1 MQIMTNIIEEENFV
15 LSNNPKIKVIDP
27 ANDPTIESHTKAI
40 LNMLNA
46 GGGKPLED
54 MQPGEARALLETL
67 QSSVEI
73 DLSGI
78 DVSEKTIT
86 QDGITVKI
94 YIVKPSGIAAALPV
108 FMFFRGGGWVLGNFN
123 THKRLVRD
131 LVVMTGTAAVF
142 PEYSLSPEV
151 HYPVAINEAYAA
163 TKWIAENGPSI
174 NVDSSRLAIV
184 GDSVG
189 GNMAAVVALMA
200 KNKKGPEIKIQ
211 VLLWP
216 ATDASFETVSYNQYA
231 AGRFLTKEMMQ
242 WFWDHYTTDESQRNE
257 IYASPLRASLEEL
270 RGLPPALVQTAEQDV
285 LRDEGEA
292 YARKLDQAGVPVTLA
307 RYQGMIHGYGV
318 MNLLAHVPAV
328 KASLLHAAAQIK
340 QALQ

>member
-1 MQIMTNIIEEENFV
+1 MENIIGDENRIVSIGTNIT
-15 LSNNPKIKVIDP
+15 VIDP
-27 ANDPTIESHTKAI
+27 AIDPTIESNTKAI
-40 LNMLNA
+40 LNALNA
-46 GGGKPLED
+46 SEGKPLED
-54 MQPGEARALLETL
+54 MQPFEARALLEVL
-67 QSSVEI
+67 QSSVEV

-78 DVSEKTIT
+78 DVTEKTIV
-86 QDGITVKI
+86 QDGILVKLF
-94 YIVKPSGIAAALPV
+94 IVKPSGIEKPLPV
-108 FMFFRGGGWVLGNFN
+108 FMFFRGGGWVLGNFH

-131 LVVMTGTAAVF
+131 LVVMSGAAAVF

-151 HYPVAINEAYAA
+151 QYPVAINEAYAA
-163 TKWIAENGPSI
+163 TNWVAENGSSI
-174 NVDSSRLAIV
+174 NLDSSRLAIV

-200 KNKKGPEIKIQ
+200 KNKKGPDIKLQ

-216 ATDASFETVSYNQYA
+216 VTDASFETVSYKQYA
-231 AGRFLTKEMMQ
+231 AGRFLTKEMMK
-242 WFWDHYTTDESQRNE
+242 WFWGHYTTDENKRNE

-270 RGLPPALVQTAEQDV
+270 KGLPPILVQTAEQDV

-292 YARKLDQAGVPVTLA
+292 YARKLDQAGVPVTLV

-328 KASLLHAAAQIK
+328 KAALLHAAAQIK

>member
-1 MQIMTNIIEEENFV
+1 MTNIIGEEN
-15 LSNNPKIKVIDP
+15 SIIANGTKIKVIEP
-27 ANDPTIESHTKAI
+27 AIDPTLESNTKAI

-46 GGGKPLED
+46 GEGKPLQD
-54 MQPGEARALLETL
+54 MQPSEARALLETL
-67 QSSVEI
+67 QASVEV
-73 DLSGI
+73 DVSGI
-78 DVSEKTIT
+78 DVTEKIIT
-86 QDGITVKI
+86 QDSITVKLF
-94 YIVKPSGIAAALPV
+94 IVKPSGTEAALPV

-123 THKRLVRD
+123 THRRLVRD
-131 LVVMTGTAAVF
+131 LVVMTGAAAIF

-163 TKWIAENGPSI
+163 TKWVAENGSSF

-200 KNKKGPEIKIQ
+200 KNKRGPRIKIQ

-216 ATDASFETVSYNQYA
+216 ATDASFETDSYNQYA
-231 AGRFLTKEMMQ
+231 TGRFLTKEMMQ
-242 WFWDHYTTDESQRNE
+242 WFWGHYTTDENQRNE
-257 IYASPLRASLEEL
+257 IYASPLRASPEEL
-270 RGLPPALVQTAEQDV
+270 KGLPPALIQTAEQDV

-292 YARKLDQAGVPVTLA
+292 YARKLDQAGVPVTLV

-328 KASLLHAAAQIK
+328 KASLLHAAAQIR